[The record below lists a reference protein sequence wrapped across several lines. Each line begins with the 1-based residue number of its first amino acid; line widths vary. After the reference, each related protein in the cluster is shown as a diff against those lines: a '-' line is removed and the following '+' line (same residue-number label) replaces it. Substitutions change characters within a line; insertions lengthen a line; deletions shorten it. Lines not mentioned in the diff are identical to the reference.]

1 MLNLPERLT
10 SVTHPLISS
19 IYLKKEYGA
28 KDAVEDVLVIETNFS
43 QGEHEADHF
52 DTSLTELLGDLQ
64 DLQLQAE
71 EKIGHFDRV
80 DIRTC

>member
-1 MLNLPERLT
+1 MMNVPERLT

-19 IYLKKEYGA
+19 IYLKKNYSGMH
-28 KDAVEDVLVIETNFS
+28 DSEDVLVIETNFS
-43 QGEHEADHF
+43 NSDTDEDF
-52 DTSLTELLGDLQ
+52 DSHLSELLFDLHDLQ
-64 DLQLQAE
+64 IQAE